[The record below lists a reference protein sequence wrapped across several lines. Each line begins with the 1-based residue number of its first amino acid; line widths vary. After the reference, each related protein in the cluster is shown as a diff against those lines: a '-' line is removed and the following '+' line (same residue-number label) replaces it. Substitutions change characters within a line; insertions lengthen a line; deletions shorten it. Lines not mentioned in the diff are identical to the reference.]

1 MMTMML
7 GRASEAVVEI
17 SSRRSAPMSRMDA
30 EEASGVREQ
39 AGQCFDL
46 APAFAF
52 FDLLDAEVV
61 KVIVEH
67 RGAFLR
73 QRRSA
78 IVLLLPHRHAV
89 TADARILQR
98 GRERRAE
105 RAQRHEL
112 GARQTLAELFEPPV
126 FRNRGNQVERH
137 DRSHRQNGLPLL
149 TIWDRGAFSSFK
161 ARAAPYLPL
170 AGRSECGRFG
180 GVGVG
185 HNAPPLR
192 AIPAHSRAWRPPHQ
206 DRDEELPGQVTER
219 AEHPR
224 PEAVF
229 FDPWTEPPERACVSL
244 PRHECAVF
252 GGERKYLRE

>member
-30 EEASGVREQ
+30 EEASGGEQ
-39 AGQCFDL
+39 AGQRFDL
-46 APAFAF
+46 APAFAL

-61 KVIVEH
+61 EVIVEH

-73 QRRSA
+73 KRRSA

-89 TADARILQR
+89 LSDARLLQR

-137 DRSHRQNGLPLL
+137 DRSHTQIGLPSLQYGI
-149 TIWDRGAFSSFK
+149 TAHFR
-161 ARAAPYLPL
+161 
-170 AGRSECGRFG
+170 
-180 GVGVG
+180 
-185 HNAPPLR
+185 
-192 AIPAHSRAWRPPHQ
+192 HSRPARRHTSPSRGGPNAAVSVASGWATTHRPSGQSRPIAGLGALPIKTGMKSFQ
-206 DRDEELPGQVTER
+206 DRSRKGRNTLVLKLFFSIRGRNLRNEPAFLCR
-219 AEHPR
+219 ATNVPCL
-224 PEAVF
+224 AVSV
-229 FDPWTEPPERACVSL
+229 RV
-244 PRHECAVF
+244 
-252 GGERKYLRE
+252 

>member
-39 AGQCFDL
+39 AGQRFDL
-46 APAFAF
+46 APAFAL

-61 KVIVEH
+61 EVIVEH

-73 QRRSA
+73 KRRSA

-89 TADARILQR
+89 LSDARLLQR

-105 RAQRHEL
+105 WAQQDEL
-112 GARQTLAELFEPPV
+112 GASQPLAELFEPPV

-137 DRSHRQNGLPLL
+137 DRSHTPIGLLLL
-149 TIWDRGAFSSFK
+149 TIWDRDAFSSFK
-161 ARAAPYLPL
+161 AHAAPYLPL
-170 AGRSECGRFG
+170 
-180 GVGVG
+180 
-185 HNAPPLR
+185 P

-229 FDPWTEPPERACVSL
+229 F
-244 PRHECAVF
+244 
-252 GGERKYLRE
+252 

>member
-39 AGQCFDL
+39 AGQRFDL
-46 APAFAF
+46 APAFAL

-61 KVIVEH
+61 EVIVEH

-73 QRRSA
+73 KRRSA

-89 TADARILQR
+89 LSDARLLQR

-105 RAQRHEL
+105 RAQQDEL
-112 GARQTLAELFEPPV
+112 GARQPLAELFEPPV

-137 DRSHRQNGLPLL
+137 DRSHTPIALLLL

-161 ARAAPYLPL
+161 ALRRHTCPSP
-170 AGRSECGRFG
+170 G
-180 GVGVG
+180 GPM
-185 HNAPPLR
+185 PPFR
-192 AIPAHSRAWRPPHQ
+192 RR
-206 DRDEELPGQVTER
+206 
-219 AEHPR
+219 
-224 PEAVF
+224 
-229 FDPWTEPPERACVSL
+229 
-244 PRHECAVF
+244 
-252 GGERKYLRE
+252 GGGPQ